1 MRSKQTSCG
10 VRSETVNDIQILKE
24 MLNRNIRV
32 PLQQQTG
39 SPPSV
44 ELIDKYTTVEI
55 KGLPH
60 GSIVIK
66 AEDFK
71 DPLTVFQGSRG
82 EGRRADFVIVSN
94 DGIKKWIICIEV
106 KRGGRIRKHRVI
118 AQLRGAQCIMDYCK
132 SIGTEFW
139 AATGFLKGYEYR
151 FVCIAR
157 LSIQNQ
163 STRPGTLGSSPRR
176 KLHNRPEAF
185 LRILGRQ
192 NLYFNELI

>member
-1 MRSKQTSCG
+1 M
-10 VRSETVNDIQILKE
+10 NDIQILKK

-71 DPLTVFQGSRG
+71 DPPTVFQGSRG
-82 EGRRADFVIVSN
+82 ESRRADFVIVSN

-106 KRGGRIRKHRVI
+106 KKRRRIHRGRVI
-118 AQLRGAQCIMDYCK
+118 AQLRGARCIMDYCK
-132 SIGTEFW
+132 AIGREFW
-139 AATGFLKGYEYR
+139 PAKGFLTGYEYR
-151 FVCIAR
+151 FVGIAG

-163 STRPGTLGSSPRR
+163 PTRPDPPDGLSKR
-176 KLHNRPEAF
+176 KSHNRPEAF

-192 NLYFNELI
+192 SLYFNELI